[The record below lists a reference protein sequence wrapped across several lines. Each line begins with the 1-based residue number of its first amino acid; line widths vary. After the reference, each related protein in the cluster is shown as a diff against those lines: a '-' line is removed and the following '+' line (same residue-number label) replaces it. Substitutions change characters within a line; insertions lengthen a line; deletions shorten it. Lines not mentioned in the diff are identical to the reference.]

1 MNPSSLYVKLDSMRK
16 RFTVIVA
23 AVLILSGAAF
33 AVWTLLVK
41 GNAPTEVM
49 ASRIEFKPE
58 NFVHPLE
65 RTNEYQPLKPG
76 MQFTRAGSTEVG
88 SRKVPHQV
96 VSTVTDVVRIIDG
109 VPAIAVLD
117 QSEDSGEIAQVGF
130 DYLAID
136 KDGNIWILG
145 GYTEDFQG
153 GQYTNVNNAFLG
165 KSTGAEVGI
174 LIPAVVNKDTPRWF
188 IGSSGPKEDPSVA
201 EPVAVGQDI
210 KVAFGEY
217 HNVRAVR
224 EGGSKAV
231 DNEIKYYAPG
241 VGVVLNVPKQKS
253 LHQDDFQL
261 INLIQLSPEGLA
273 EASKIV
279 LDLEEHAKTVA
290 PEVYAKAPKAER
302 LAVTATPIIK

>member
-1 MNPSSLYVKLDSMRK
+1 MKKYTKRK
-16 RFTVIVA
+16 RFAIILSS
-23 AVLILSGAAF
+23 VLILCGAAF
-33 AVWTLLVK
+33 TGWVLLIK
-41 GNAPTEVM
+41 GNATTEVVVT
-49 ASRIEFKPE
+49 RIAFKPE

-136 KDGNIWILG
+136 RDGNVWILG
-145 GYTEDFQG
+145 GYTEDYQG

-165 KSTGAEVGI
+165 KSTGAEVGV
-174 LIPAVVNKDTPRWF
+174 LMPAVVNKNTPRWF
-188 IGSSGPKEDPSVA
+188 IGSSGPKEDPSVG
-201 EPVAVGQDI
+201 EPVSVGQDI
-210 KVAFGEY
+210 KVAYGEY

-224 EGGSKAV
+224 EGASKAV

-241 VGVVLNVPKQKS
+241 VGVVLNVPKVKS

-261 INLIQLSPEGLA
+261 INLIQLTPEGLA

-279 LDLEEHAKTVA
+279 LDLEEHARTVA
-290 PEVYAKAPKAER
+290 PEVYAKASKAER
-302 LAVTATPIIK
+302 LAITATPTAQ

>member
-1 MNPSSLYVKLDSMRK
+1 MKKYASKKKLAIILAS
-16 RFTVIVA
+16 
-23 AVLILSGAAF
+23 VLILCGAAF
-33 AVWTLLVK
+33 TAWVLLIK
-41 GNAPTEVM
+41 GNSTTEVV
-49 ASRIEFKPE
+49 ATRIEFKPE

-136 KDGNIWILG
+136 KDGNVWILG
-145 GYTEDFQG
+145 GYTEDYQG
-153 GQYTNVNNAFLG
+153 GQFTNVDSAFLG

-174 LIPAVVNKDTPRWF
+174 LMPAVVNQDTSRWF

-210 KVAFGEY
+210 KVAYGEY
-217 HNVRAVR
+217 KNVRAVR
-224 EGGSKAV
+224 EGAAKAV

-241 VGVVLNVPKQKS
+241 VGVVLNVPKEKS

-261 INLIQLSPEGLA
+261 INLVQLTPEGLA
-273 EASKIV
+273 EASQVV
-279 LDLEEHAKTVA
+279 LDLEEHARTVA

-302 LAVTATPIIK
+302 LAKTATPTVQ